1 MPGMKSLVGMGGSGN
16 ARELAEMLRQLGRG
30 RDTVLAHITPEEAQM
45 LMDAGGSGNINPNTG
60 LPEFQDADIQ
70 GDENFYG
77 VSTIPYQGDVEMQEG
92 GFYGQTPTARII
104 ERPTSNRQ
112 QLVTTLLEPTQERAL
127 PARVYADLAGTKPT
141 IYRPQTQYAAEFG
154 LTDAELQPGGFYGG
168 RAPTAEEYA
177 AVYQEPQPG
186 FLQTAAQA
194 VEDTAAQAREL
205 ARQYP
210 TVAKMLGTGATTLP
224 ALINA
229 IRQKRQAE
237 RSADELRALGA
248 PLRAQG
254 EALRQQALAG
264 QLTPQQAAAQEASRA
279 RLRQASASRGAT
291 TGTQQAMIEGQLGRS
306 RAQLSETN
314 LNNAIKQL
322 NLANAYDE
330 AAIRAKLAADRDV
343 ADTLGRIYTYIGQQY
358 GGTSQ
363 QNQTPPAPPAATTKA
378 SDAVL
383 QEKPVTQRPGQRNE

>member
-1 MPGMKSLVGMGGSGN
+1 
-16 ARELAEMLRQLGRG
+16 MLRQLGRG

-45 LMDAGGSGNINPNTG
+45 LMDAGGSGDINPNTG
-60 LPEFQDADIQ
+60 LPEFQEEGDFFY
-70 GDENFYG
+70 GDEFDPYAGQAVTSTSGGITPEAEAYYTQNAFQQAPGQSNFGPADQYFGQEFTPQGEMDMGFGPGRFAPEYTPRDVAGMAPDQFQRQMQMAG
-77 VSTIPYQGDVEMQEG
+77 VDQG
-92 GFYGQTPTARII
+92 YLR
-104 ERPTSNRQ
+104 N
-112 QLVTTLLEPTQERAL
+112 
-127 PARVYADLAGTKPT
+127 
-141 IYRPQTQYAAEFG
+141 
-154 LTDAELQPGGFYGG
+154 
-168 RAPTAEEYA
+168 
-177 AVYQEPQPG
+177 
-186 FLQTAAQA
+186 AAQA

-264 QLTPQQAAAQEASRA
+264 QLTPQQAASQEASRA

-363 QNQTPPAPPAATTKA
+363 QNQNPPAPPAATTKA

>member
-45 LMDAGGSGNINPNTG
+45 LMDAGGSGDINPNTG
-60 LPEFQDADIQ
+60 LPEFQEEDFF
-70 GDENFYG
+70 G
-77 VSTIPYQGDVEMQEG
+77 S
-92 GFYGQTPTARII
+92 
-104 ERPTSNRQ
+104 
-112 QLVTTLLEPTQERAL
+112 
-127 PARVYADLAGTKPT
+127 
-141 IYRPQTQYAAEFG
+141 EF
-154 LTDAELQPGGFYGG
+154 DPYGG
-168 RAPTAEEYA
+168 QAVTSASGGITPEAEAYYTQNAFQQAPGQSNFGPADQFFGQEFQATPEMDIGFGPGRFAPEYTPRDVA
-177 AVYQEPQPG
+177 GMAPDQFQRQMQMAGVDQGY
-186 FLQTAAQA
+186 LRNAAQA

-264 QLTPQQAAAQEASRA
+264 QLTPQQAAQQEAARA
-279 RLRQASASRGAT
+279 RLRQAGASRGAT

-343 ADTLGRIYTYIGQQY
+343 SDTLGRIYTYIGQQY

-383 QEKPVTQRPGQRNE
+383 QEKPVTPRPGQRNE

>member
-45 LMDAGGSGNINPNTG
+45 LMDAGGSGDINPNTG
-60 LPEFQDADIQ
+60 LPEFQED
-70 GDENFYG
+70 
-77 VSTIPYQGDVEMQEG
+77 
-92 GFYGQTPTARII
+92 YGQLLASEFNQDSEFDPYMGQAVTSARGGISPEAEAYYTQNAVRQAPGQSNFGPADQFFGQDFQAQPQAQPEMDIGFGPGRFAPEYTPRDVAGMA
-104 ERPTSNRQ
+104 PDQFQRQ
-112 QLVTTLLEPTQERAL
+112 MQM
-127 PARVYADLAGTKPT
+127 AGVDQG
-141 IYRPQTQYAAEFG
+141 YLRN
-154 LTDAELQPGGFYGG
+154 
-168 RAPTAEEYA
+168 
-177 AVYQEPQPG
+177 
-186 FLQTAAQA
+186 AAQA

-229 IRQKRQAE
+229 IRSRREAE
-237 RSADELRALGA
+237 KSAAELRALGA

-264 QLTPQQAAAQEASRA
+264 QLTPQQAAQQEAARA
-279 RLRQASASRGAT
+279 RLRQAGSTRGTT
-291 TGTQQAMIEGQLGRS
+291 TGTQAGMIEGQLGRQ

-314 LNNAIKQL
+314 LNNAIRQL

-343 ADTLGRIYTYIGQQY
+343 SDTLGRIYTYIGQQY

-383 QEKPVTQRPGQRNE
+383 QEKPVTPRPGQRNE

>member
-45 LMDAGGSGNINPNTG
+45 LMDAGGSGDINPNTG
-60 LPEFQDADIQ
+60 LPEFQED
-70 GDENFYG
+70 
-77 VSTIPYQGDVEMQEG
+77 
-92 GFYGQTPTARII
+92 YGQLLASEFNSEFDPYMGQPVTSARGGISPEAEAYYTQNAVRQAPGQSNFGPADQFFGQDFQAQPQAQPEMDIGFGPGRFAPEYTPRD
-104 ERPTSNRQ
+104 
-112 QLVTTLLEPTQERAL
+112 V
-127 PARVYADLAGTKPT
+127 AGMAPDQFQRMT
-141 IYRPQTQYAAEFG
+141 
-154 LTDAELQPGGFYGG
+154 GGG
-168 RAPTAEEYA
+168 E
-177 AVYQEPQPG
+177 PG
-186 FLQTAAQA
+186 FLQTAAQGI
-194 VEDTAAQAREL
+194 EDTAAQYRDL

-210 TVAKMLGTGATTLP
+210 TVAKMLSTGATTLP

-229 IRQKRQAE
+229 IRSRREAE
-237 RSADELRALGA
+237 KSAAELRALGA

-264 QLTPQQAAAQEASRA
+264 QLTPQQAAQQEASRA
-279 RLRQASASRGAT
+279 RLRQAGSSRGAT

-343 ADTLGRIYTYIGQQY
+343 SDTLGRIYTYIGQQY

-383 QEKPVTQRPGQRNE
+383 QEKPVTPRPGQRNE